1 MTPTTDD
8 QPRGFVRLG
17 QSFAIGR
24 TTLLVL
30 LAIATLPFA
39 AAYVQWLA
47 TGLPEVSQAAAEA
60 AGPQPSGFPVWL
72 RFMHYLNFLF
82 MILLIRSGLQIL
94 MSHPR
99 LYWNVHCTPASEWLR
114 LTPVAELPRD
124 RLWTANDD
132 ARHLSPWI
140 GLPGYRF
147 SVGMARHW
155 HFLAALF
162 WVING
167 AVFVAFLLSSSYWR
181 RVVPTSW
188 QIVPD
193 AWSVFVHY
201 ATFHMPPEPNG
212 FYRYNALQQ
221 VSYFAAIFVLAPM
234 AIITGPSMSPA
245 FTSRFSWY
253 PRLPGNRQIGRS
265 LHFFMMLSFVS
276 FIVAHV
282 SMVVLTGVVRNM
294 NHIVVGYDDK
304 RPDGIYLGLLGIAIV
319 VAVNAL
325 ANWAAWRRPR
335 AVQHLAK
342 LIVTPVMGF
351 LFNRSTPLAQYR
363 KEDISPYLW
372 PNGKLPTSQAWKSLQ
387 AGGFNDYRVK
397 IGGLVEN
404 PVELSL
410 DDLRAMERTSQITL
424 HHCIQGWS
432 GIAEWTGVPMNKIIE
447 LVQPK
452 PEATAAVFYSFGEG
466 PEGGQFYDSHRI
478 ANLRHSQSQLAYDM
492 NGAPLG
498 ELHGAPLRLRVENQL
513 GFKMVKWIESIE
525 FVADLKAV
533 YMGEGGYKEDHEYFG
548 ELANI

>member
-1 MTPTTDD
+1 MRPSDSGPTKV
-8 QPRGFVRLG
+8 FRLG
-17 QSFAIGR
+17 PSFAVER
-24 TTLLVL
+24 KTLLVAVL
-30 LAIATLPFA
+30 LVAAPFV
-39 AAYVQWLA
+39 AAYIQWLA
-47 TGLPEVSQAAAEA
+47 FGLPEIGESEI
-60 AGPQPSGFPVWL
+60 GSSDPSLPHGFPAWARL
-72 RFMHYLNFLF
+72 AHYLNFLF
-82 MILLIRSGLQIL
+82 MVLIIRSGLQIL

-99 LYWNVHCTPASEWLR
+99 LYWNVHCTPGSEWLR

-155 HFLAALF
+155 HFLSALF

-167 AVFVAFLLSSSYWR
+167 LIFVALLFSSSHWR
-181 RVVPTSW
+181 RLVPSSW
-188 QIVPD
+188 QVIPD

-201 ATFHMPPEPNG
+201 ATLHLPPEPDG

-221 VSYFAAIFVLAPM
+221 LSYFAAVFVLAPLS
-234 AIITGPSMSPA
+234 IITGPSMSPA
-245 FTSRFSWY
+245 LTARFTWY
-253 PRLPGNRQIGRS
+253 PRLPGNRQVGRS
-265 LHFFMMLSFVS
+265 IHFLLLCAFLA

-282 SMVVLTGVVRNM
+282 SMVVLTGLTRNM
-294 NHIVVGYDDK
+294 NHIVVGTDDGMP
-304 RPDGIYLGLLGIAIV
+304 RGLYLGLVGIAVI

-335 AVQHLAK
+335 TVQHLAK
-342 LIVTPVMGF
+342 AII
-351 LFNRSTPLAQYR
+351 TPLTWFMLNRVEPRAQFR
-363 KEDISPYLW
+363 REDISPYLW
-372 PNGKLPTSQAWKSLQ
+372 PNGKLPTSQHYQDLA
-387 AGGFNDYRVK
+387 ANGFKDYRLK

-410 DDLRAMERTSQITL
+410 DELRAMGTSTQITL

-432 GIAEWTGVPMNKIIE
+432 GIAEWRGVPMSRILD
-447 LVQPK
+447 LVRPQAN
-452 PEATAAVFYSFGEG
+452 ATTAFFHSFGEG
-466 PEGGQFYDSHRI
+466 PEGGQFYDSHSLE
-478 ANLRHSQSQLAYDM
+478 NLRHSQTLLAFDM
-492 NGAPLG
+492 NGEPLG

-525 FVADLKAV
+525 FVDSIKSV
-533 YMGEGGYKEDHEYFG
+533 YQGEGGYKEDHEYFG